1 MKVSKGFKQTEIGE
15 IPEDWGVN
23 SLKNICTYRRG
34 SFPQPYGLP
43 IWYDDTNGAPFVQ
56 VYDIDNNWKI
66 KPQTK
71 RYISKAAQDLS
82 VYAPKGTVVLT
93 IQGSIGRIAITQYDA
108 FIDRTLLI
116 FESFMVLF
124 DKKYFCLAIET
135 LFEKEKRNAP
145 GGIIKTITKE
155 ALSSFEIPLPPLKEQ
170 QAIAEVLSDMDRMIS
185 QTEALIEKKK
195 AIKQGMMQ
203 ELLRPKDGW
212 VTKKLGII
220 ATFHK
225 GKGLPKSKI
234 NEFGRFKCIH
244 YGELFTKYK
253 ENINNILSYTDENDN
268 CCYSQINDV
277 LMPTSDVTPNGL
289 ATASCV
295 NEDGVILGGDIL
307 VIRLMPNILDGTFLA
322 YFISQNKE
330 IIMKLVTGSTV
341 YHIYG
346 SDLKDFEVSFPD
358 ISTQIEIIR
367 AISDLETYVS
377 FLELKNEKL
386 KLQKQGMMQALLT
399 GRIRLT

>member
-1 MKVSKGFKQTEIGE
+1 MKLSKVFSSIGTIPLPDSWSIIKLSEIGE
-15 IPEDWGVN
+15 VN
-23 SLKNICTYRRG
+23 MCKRIFSH
-34 SFPQPYGLP
+34 
-43 IWYDDTNGAPFVQ
+43 
-56 VYDIDNNWKI
+56 
-66 KPQTK
+66 QT
-71 RYISKAAQDLS
+71 SE
-82 VYAPKGTVVLT
+82 
-93 IQGSIGRIAITQYDA
+93 QGSIPFYKIGTFGKEADA
-108 FIDRTLLI
+108 FISNDLFESYKIRFSYPRKGDVLISASGTIGRTLVYDGEKSYFQDSNIVWLKNDETVLLNKYLYQL
-116 FESFMVLF
+116 FFMLKF
-124 DKKYFCLAIET
+124 DTEGSTI
-135 LFEKEKRNAP
+135 KRLYNN
-145 GGIIKTITKE
+145 I
-155 ALSSFEIPLPPLKEQ
+155 LLNVRIPLPPLKEQ